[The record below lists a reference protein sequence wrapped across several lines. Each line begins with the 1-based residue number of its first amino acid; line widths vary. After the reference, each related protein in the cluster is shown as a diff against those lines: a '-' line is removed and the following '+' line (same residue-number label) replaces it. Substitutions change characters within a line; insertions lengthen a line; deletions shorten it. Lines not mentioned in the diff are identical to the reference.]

1 MLVGL
6 VSWVCR
12 GERRGAA
19 LMADWGGGILVEGSS
34 RMEGIL
40 GIFFFFFFSL
50 LLVVSVLVLVL
61 VLGVLPVVF
70 CSSIVDGQN
79 PGKEDLCI

>member
-1 MLVGL
+1 MSWGEEGGCFDGGL
-6 VSWVCR
+6 GR
-12 GERRGAA
+12 G
-19 LMADWGGGILVEGSS
+19 DFGGGVFEDG
-34 RMEGIL
+34 GHF
-40 GIFFFFFFSL
+40 GYFFFFSL

-79 PGKEDLCI
+79 PGKEDLCIQRFILS